1 MKTVEEN
8 DQVALHYTGTL
19 SNGETFDSSEGRDP
33 LSFEV
38 GSGQVIPGFDKA
50 VRGMKVDESKKFTI
64 PSAEAYGEPNEELV
78 YEVPRVSIPAELK
91 PHEGQRLV
99 SNLED
104 GRQIPVT
111 VTKVAEDTITLDA
124 NHPLAGKDLTFD
136 IKIVSID

>member
-8 DQVALHYTGTL
+8 DKVALHYTGTL
-19 SNGETFDSSEGRDP
+19 INGETFDSSEGRDP

-38 GSGQVIPGFDKA
+38 GSGQVIPGFDNA
-50 VRGMKVDESKKFTI
+50 VRGMKVDESKKFTV

-78 YEVPRVSIPAELK
+78 YEVPLASIPAELK

>member
-8 DQVALHYTGTL
+8 DKVALHYTGTL
-19 SNGETFDSSEGRDP
+19 INGETFDSSEGRDP

-50 VRGMKVDESKKFTI
+50 VRGMKVDESKKFTV

-78 YEVPRVSIPAELK
+78 YEVPLASIPAELK